1 MGWDEREVRTV
12 AAGQHALID
21 RATLLHYG
29 ATDSIIARRLR
40 AGTLDHVYPGVYDY
54 NVTRREW
61 VAAVHAAVLAAGP
74 QALASH
80 RTAGVLWGLDG
91 VSGRMLELTV
101 PFSKEPVP
109 ESVLVHRTRRRL
121 PREVVDS
128 VPITNVERTL
138 LDLAA
143 ILPPIVLEKAVTSA
157 IYQRLTTVD
166 MAMLRLSQEGGR
178 GVKGT
183 RKLRKTLALLDDG
196 ITGSPSEVDL
206 MSIMRTA
213 PIPFPECQFEIT
225 FHEGDHAYPDFAWP
239 DRRKCVEVDGFGAH
253 GSPEA
258 LERDLI
264 RQNRLFEMGWEL
276 RRFSARTV
284 RRDPVGVLAEIIR
297 FIND

>member
-1 MGWDEREVRTV
+1 MGWDEREVRGV

-21 RATLLHYG
+21 RATLLHFG
-29 ATDSIIARRLR
+29 ATDSIIAQRLR
-40 AGTLDHVYPGVYDY
+40 AGTLGHVYPGVYDY

-61 VAAVHAAVLAAGP
+61 VGAVQAAVLAAGP

-101 PFSKEPVP
+101 PFTKEPVP
-109 ESVLVHRTRRRL
+109 EGVLVHRTRRRL
-121 PREVVDS
+121 PRETVDS

-143 ILPPIVLEKAVTSA
+143 LLPPIVLEKAMTSA
-157 IYQRLTTVD
+157 IYQHLTTID
-166 MAMLRLSQEGGR
+166 MVVVRLSQEGGR

-183 RKLRKTLALLDDG
+183 RKLRKTLALLDGG

-213 PIPFPECQFEIT
+213 PIPFPECQFEIA
-225 FHEGDHAYPDFAWP
+225 FPEGDHAYPDFAWP
-239 DRRKCVEVDGFGAH
+239 DRRKCVEVDGFSAH

-258 LERDLI
+258 LERDLS
-264 RQNRLFEMGWEL
+264 RQNRLLEMGWEL

-284 RRDPVGVLAEIIR
+284 RRDPDGVLAEIIR

>member
-1 MGWDEREVRTV
+1 MGWDEREVRGV

-21 RATLLHYG
+21 RATLLHHG
-29 ATDSIIARRLR
+29 ATDSIIAQRLR
-40 AGTLDHVYPGVYDY
+40 AGKLGHVYPGVYDY

-61 VAAVHAAVLAAGP
+61 VGAVHAAVLAAGP

-91 VSGRMLELTV
+91 VNGRMLELTV
-101 PFSKEPVP
+101 PFTKEPVP
-109 ESVLVHRTRRRL
+109 EGVLVHRTRRRL
-121 PREVVDS
+121 PREEVDS
-128 VPITNVERTL
+128 IPITHVERTL

-143 ILPPIVLEKAVTSA
+143 LLPPIVLEKAVTSA
-157 IYQRLTTVD
+157 IFQHLTTVD
-166 MAMLRLSQEGGR
+166 MVVLRLSQEGGR

-183 RKLRKTLALLDDG
+183 RKLRRSLALLDDG

-213 PIPFPECQFEIT
+213 PIPFPECQFEIA
-225 FHEGDHAYPDFAWP
+225 FPEGDHAYPDFAWP

-264 RQNRLFEMGWEL
+264 RQNRLLEMGWEM

-284 RRDPVGVLAEIIR
+284 RRDPGGVLADIVR
-297 FIND
+297 FISD